1 MRVRKTEI
9 KYDRIVQLK
18 FMLEG
23 FSLFHLFS
31 LFCVG
36 GWLMMLVRAVTLQ
49 VWIPKLSHAPSPQ
62 TLPRVSVI
70 VPAKNESKKIHASLR
85 SLLAQDYPNLELI
98 VINDRSDDETGN
110 IINSLAKEDARLK
123 VIHISELP
131 QGWLGKNHAN
141 QRGFEQASG
150 EYLLFTDADI
160 LFAPQT
166 ISKTVGYALANRARH
181 IVVYP
186 KMLSENIFEEAFLAL
201 FGMLFVWKFNP
212 IGARNPKNKRA
223 YIGVGA
229 FNFIERALY
238 KAIGE
243 HYPLKAEIADDVKL
257 GYFVKQHGEA
267 THVVE
272 GRNFVQVRWREG
284 LWDSMKGIER
294 SAFAG
299 VNFSWTWVWIGIF
312 GTLFGLIAPYW
323 LWLLNDE
330 FATLCAL
337 LSLGFI
343 YLGYAVGKGSLW
355 RAGIITVLH
364 PIMSMLFL
372 FALVKS
378 ALLVSV
384 KGGVEWRGTF
394 YTTEVLKS

>member
-1 MRVRKTEI
+1 
-9 KYDRIVQLK
+9 
-18 FMLEG
+18 MLSD
-23 FSLFHLFS
+23 FSLLDAFS

-36 GWLMMLVRAVTLQ
+36 GWLLMFVRTVLLHY
-49 VWIPKLSHAPSPQ
+49 WIPKLALAPSPQ
-62 TLPRVSVI
+62 SFPRVSVI
-70 VPAKNESKKIHASLR
+70 VPAKNESKKIRASLH
-85 SLLAQDYPNLELI
+85 SLLAQDYPNLEI
-98 VINDRSDDETGN
+98 IAINDRSDDETGE
-110 IINSLAKEDARLK
+110 IIDELAKQDARLK
-123 VIHISELP
+123 AIHITELP
-131 QGWLGKNHAN
+131 HGWLGKNHAN
-141 QRGFEQASG
+141 QRGVQHASG

-166 ISKTVGYALANRARH
+166 ISKTVGYAQQHKARH

-186 KMLSENIFEEAFLAL
+186 KMLSENIFEESFLAL

-229 FNFIERALY
+229 FNFIERTLY

-243 HYPLKAEIADDVKL
+243 HLPLKAEIADDVKL
-257 GYFVKQHGEA
+257 GYFVKQQREA

-272 GRNFVQVRWREG
+272 GRDFVQVRWREG
-284 LWDSMKGIER
+284 LWDSIKGIER

-299 VNFSWTWVWIGIF
+299 VNFSWIWIGIGVF
-312 GTLFGLIAPYW
+312 GTLFGLLAPYW
-323 LWLLNDE
+323 LWLLDDE
-330 FATLCAL
+330 IARLCAL

-343 YLGYAVGKGSLW
+343 YFGYWVGKASLW
-355 RAGIITVLH
+355 RAFVVTALH
-364 PIMSMLFL
+364 PIMSVLFL
-372 FALVKS
+372 YALVKS

-394 YTTEVLKS
+394 YATEVLKS

>member
-1 MRVRKTEI
+1 
-9 KYDRIVQLK
+9 
-18 FMLEG
+18 MLDV
-23 FSLFHLFS
+23 FSPIHLFS

-36 GWLMMLVRAVTLQ
+36 GWLMMLLRAVLLRY
-49 VWIPKLSHAPSPQ
+49 WIPKLALAPQPQ
-62 TLPRVSVI
+62 IFPRVSVI
-70 VPAKNESKKIHASLR
+70 VPAKNESKKIHDSLR

-98 VINDRSDDETGN
+98 VINDRSDDETGE

-123 VIHISELP
+123 VIHITELP
-131 QGWLGKNHAN
+131 HGWLGKNHAN
-141 QRGFEQASG
+141 QRGAELASG
-150 EYLLFTDADI
+150 DYLLFTDADI
-160 LFAPQT
+160 LFAPEAL
-166 ISKTVGYALANRARH
+166 SKTIGYAQTHKARH

-186 KMLSENIFEEAFLAL
+186 KMLSENIFEESFLAL

-212 IGARNPKNKRA
+212 VGARNPKNKRA

-229 FNFIERALY
+229 FNFIERTLY

-243 HYPLKAEIADDVKL
+243 HLPLKAEIADDVKL
-257 GYFVKQHGEA
+257 GYFVKQQGEA

-299 VNFSWTWVWIGIF
+299 VNFSWLWVWIGVF

-323 LWLLNDE
+323 LWLLNDD
-330 FATLCAL
+330 FATLSAL
-337 LSLGFI
+337 LSIGFI
-343 YLGYAVGKGSLW
+343 YFGYAVGKGSLW
-355 RAGIITVLH
+355 RATFVTVLH
-364 PIMSMLFL
+364 PIMSILFL
-372 FALVKS
+372 YALVKS

-384 KGGVEWRGTF
+384 RGGVEWRGTF
-394 YTTEVLKS
+394 YATEVLKP

>member
-1 MRVRKTEI
+1 MVEA
-9 KYDRIVQLK
+9 
-18 FMLEG
+18 
-23 FSLFHLFS
+23 FSLIHLFS

-36 GWLMMLVRAVTLQ
+36 GWLMMLVRAVLLHN
-49 VWIPKLSHAPSPQ
+49 WIPKLAAAPSPQ
-62 TLPRVSVI
+62 TFPLVSVI
-70 VPAKNESKKIHASLR
+70 VPAKNESKKIHQSLR
-85 SLLAQDYPNLELI
+85 SLLLQDYPNLEII
-98 VINDRSDDETGN
+98 VINDRSDDETGD
-110 IINSLAKEDARLK
+110 IINRLAKEDARLK
-123 VIHISELP
+123 PIHIAELP
-131 QGWLGKNHAN
+131 HGWLGKNHAN

-160 LFAPQT
+160 LFAPET
-166 ISKTVGYALANRARH
+166 VSKTVGYAQKHKARH

-186 KMLSENIFEEAFLAL
+186 KMLSENIFEESFLAL

-243 HYPLKAEIADDVKL
+243 HVPLKAEIADDVKL
-257 GYFVKQHGEA
+257 GYFVKQQNEA

-284 LWDSMKGIER
+284 LWDSIKGIER

-299 VNFSWTWVWIGIF
+299 VNFSWAWIWIGVF

-323 LWLLNDE
+323 LWLLNDK

-355 RAGIITVLH
+355 RALFVTMLH
-364 PIMSMLFL
+364 PVMSVLFL
-372 FALVKS
+372 YALVKS

-394 YTTEVLKS
+394 YATEVLKP

>member
-1 MRVRKTEI
+1 
-9 KYDRIVQLK
+9 
-18 FMLEG
+18 MLED
-23 FSLFHLFS
+23 FSLIHLFS

-36 GWLMMLVRAVTLQ
+36 GWLMMLMRAVILHY
-49 VWIPKLSHAPSPQ
+49 WIPKLAHAPLPQ
-62 TLPRVSVI
+62 TFPRVSVI
-70 VPAKNESKKIHASLR
+70 VPAKNESKKIRDSLC
-85 SLLAQDYPNLELI
+85 SLLAQDYPNLEVI
-98 VINDRSDDETGN
+98 VINDRSDDETGD
-110 IINSLAKEDARLK
+110 IIDSLAKADARLK
-123 VIHISELP
+123 AIHITELP
-131 QGWLGKNHAN
+131 KGWLGKNHAN
-141 QRGFEQASG
+141 QRGVEHASG
-150 EYLLFTDADI
+150 EYLLFTDADV

-166 ISKTVGYALANRARH
+166 ISKTVGYAQANKARH

-186 KMLSENIFEEAFLAL
+186 KMLSENIFEESFLAL

-229 FNFIERALY
+229 FNFIERTLY
-238 KAIGE
+238 TAIGE
-243 HYPLKAEIADDVKL
+243 HLPLRAEIADDVKL
-257 GYFVKQHGEA
+257 GYLVKQHGEA

-299 VNFSWTWVWIGIF
+299 VNFSWVWVWIGIF

-323 LWLLNDE
+323 LWLLNDDV
-330 FATLCAL
+330 ATLCAL

-343 YLGYAVGKGSLW
+343 YFGYAVGKGSLW
-355 RAGIITVLH
+355 RASVITVLH
-364 PIMSMLFL
+364 PIMSLLFL
-372 FALVKS
+372 YALVKS

-394 YTTEVLKS
+394 YKTEVLKPKPSVKL

>member
-1 MRVRKTEI
+1 MPE
-9 KYDRIVQLK
+9 D
-18 FMLEG
+18 
-23 FSLFHLFS
+23 FSLLHAFS

-36 GWLMMLVRAVTLQ
+36 GWLMMCARAVMLN
-49 VWIPKLSHAPSPQ
+49 VWIPKLATAPTPNAFP
-62 TLPRVSVI
+62 LVSVI
-70 VPAKNESKKIHASLR
+70 VPAKNESKKIRASLL
-85 SLLAQDYPNLELI
+85 SLLAQDYPNLEI
-98 VINDRSDDETGN
+98 IAINDRSDDETGE
-110 IINSLAKEDARLK
+110 IIDELAKQDLRLK
-123 VIHISELP
+123 AIHITELP
-131 QGWLGKNHAN
+131 HGWLGKNHAN
-141 QRGFEQASG
+141 QRGVQHASG

-166 ISKTVGYALANRARH
+166 ISKTVGYAQQHKARH

-186 KMLSENIFEEAFLAL
+186 KMLSETIFEESFLAL

-229 FNFIERALY
+229 FNFIERTLY

-243 HYPLKAEIADDVKL
+243 HLPLKAEIADDVKL
-257 GYFVKQHGEA
+257 GYFVKQQREA

-272 GRNFVQVRWREG
+272 GRDFVQVRWREG
-284 LWDSMKGIER
+284 LWDSIKGIER

-299 VNFSWTWVWIGIF
+299 VNFSWIWIGIGVF
-312 GTLFGLIAPYW
+312 GTLFGLLAPYW
-323 LWLLNDE
+323 LWLLNE
-330 FATLCAL
+330 SVATLCAL

-343 YLGYAVGKGSLW
+343 YFGYSVGKASLW
-355 RAGIITVLH
+355 RAFVVTALH
-364 PIMSMLFL
+364 PIMSVLFL
-372 FALVKS
+372 YALVKS

-394 YTTEVLKS
+394 YATEVLKS